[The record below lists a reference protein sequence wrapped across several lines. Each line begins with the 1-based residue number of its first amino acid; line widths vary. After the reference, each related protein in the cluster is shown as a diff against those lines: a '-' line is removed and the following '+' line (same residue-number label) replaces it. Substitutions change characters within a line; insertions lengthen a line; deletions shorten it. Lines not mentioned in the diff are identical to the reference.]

1 MQYMKLII
9 TNIFIIYIAL
19 LFLAYFIS
27 DSMIFLPPRAGYQ
40 NSPELTKLLTADGTS
55 IFAYYLPNKNAKY
68 TLLVSHGNAEDIGYM
83 LPFLIEMRDH
93 GFAVFA
99 YDYHGYGLSGGK
111 PTETNTY
118 LDIDAAYAYLTQD
131 LHIAPES
138 IIVYGH
144 SIGAAVTLDLAVRQP
159 VAGVILQG
167 AFVTAFRV
175 MTRIPLFPFDKYNN
189 LKKIKLLKS
198 PLLMIH
204 GGIDGIIPIWHGKK
218 LYDEAVVPK
227 EFYVVKN
234 AGHNDVAVKASEEY
248 WQTITNF
255 IRRNISEK

>member
-1 MQYMKLII
+1 MKIMII
-9 TNIFIIYIAL
+9 SIVVTYVVL

-27 DSMIFLPPRAGYQ
+27 DSMAFLPPLAGYQ
-40 NSPELTKLLTADGTS
+40 NSPELVKLLTADGTS

-93 GFAVFA
+93 GFSVFA

-118 LDIDAAYAYLTQD
+118 LDIEAAYAYLTRD
-131 LHIAPES
+131 LHLAPEN

-144 SIGAAVTLDLAVRQP
+144 SIGAALALDLAVRQP

-175 MTRIPLFPFDKYNN
+175 MTQIPLLPFDKFDN
-189 LKKIKLLKS
+189 LKKIKLLQA

-204 GGIDGIIPIWHGKK
+204 GGIDGVIPIWHGKK
-218 LYDEAVVPK
+218 LYGAAVAPK
-227 EFYVVKN
+227 EFYLVKN
-234 AGHNDVAVKASEEY
+234 AGHNDVAVVAGEEY
-248 WQTITNF
+248 WQTITSF
-255 IRRNISEK
+255 IRRNISERGHP